1 MSDFRNRAFQYFTQ
15 QGWSPHAAAALAGQ
29 GNWESR
35 GNPVQIH
42 DGGIGIGLY
51 GWNGDRRKGLY
62 SFAAQNNLDPE
73 NEDTQLK
80 FAQHELTGGNERKWG
95 EALRNA
101 GDLSGAT
108 NAVLGYLRP
117 SGWTEQN
124 PMGGHGYVQRYNE
137 AAPLVNASPMAQAL
151 AMGPTKNIGF
161 GPQPAMQQAQAPVDP
176 RTAGDA
182 DMGGYGGNPRVW
194 DEGKKP
200 FSTAMQPQD
209 LTKLGMG
216 LLAAGSPQQTMQ
228 PMQVPMGQAYRG
240 NPAALSLL
248 DSLTKRGLLG

>member
-80 FAQHELTGGNERKWG
+80 FAQHELTAGNERKWG
-95 EALRNA
+95 DALKNA

-137 AAPLVNASPMAQAL
+137 AAPLVNVSPMAQAL

-161 GPQPAMQQAQAPVDP
+161 GPQPAMQQAAAP
-176 RTAGDA
+176 A
-182 DMGGYGGNPRVW
+182 DDYRDMVGYGGSPPLMP
-194 DEGKKP
+194 ETKKKDDRDP
-200 FSTAMQPQD
+200 YAQMAAY
-209 LTKLGMG
+209 GRG
-216 LLAAGSPQQTMQ
+216 LLAAGAPQQAMQ

-240 NPAALSLL
+240 NGNALSLL